1 MKQFEFKGQ
10 QTSIVQ
16 ILRELRK
23 NWGPPGDDWFYS
35 GNYKKL
41 FLQVKNPQ
49 MIVWLKLKG
58 FTEFRL
64 T

>member
-10 QTSIVQ
+10 QTSVVQ

-23 NWGPPGDDWFYS
+23 NWGPPGGDWSYS
-35 GNYKKL
+35 GNYKKIL
-41 FLQVKNPQ
+41 LQVKNPQ
-49 MIVWLKLKG
+49 MIVWLALQG